1 MEFYTEVFT
10 LKISKTQKQTLGKL
24 KDRKIK
30 VSDFIR
36 KAIAEKLTR
45 DAKDLLP
52 KPKKEYCP
60 F

>member
-30 VSDFIR
+30 I
-36 KAIAEKLTR
+36 
-45 DAKDLLP
+45 
-52 KPKKEYCP
+52 
-60 F
+60 